1 MIKLRPNKV
10 TIMETGRILKIGT
23 DVFQKDVFESATPVV
38 VDFYA
43 DWCGP
48 CKTVSPV
55 LENLSTEYDGRV
67 KFVKLNVDDDPEIA
81 AKFGIMSIPTVIFVS
96 SGKVRDVIIGAVPAA
111 SYKQKVEETLRT
123 QAASA

>member
-1 MIKLRPNKV
+1 MESEKV
-10 TIMETGRILKIGT
+10 TKIGGKA
-23 DVFQKDVFESATPVV
+23 FQKDVFESAQPVV

-55 LENLSTEYDGRV
+55 LEGLSTEYGGRV

-96 SGKVRDVIIGAVPAA
+96 KGKVRDAIIGAVSAA
-111 SYKQKVEETLRT
+111 SYRQKLEETLKI

>member
-1 MIKLRPNKV
+1 MQ
-10 TIMETGRILKIGT
+10 TERISKIGK
-23 DVFQKDVFESATPVV
+23 DAFQKEVFESAMPVV

-48 CKTVSPV
+48 CKMVSPV

-67 KFVKLNVDDDPEIA
+67 KFVKLNVDDDPDIA
-81 AKFGIMSIPTVIFVS
+81 SRFGIMSIPTVVFVS
-96 SGKVRDVIIGAVPAA
+96 NGKVRDVVIGAVSAA
-111 SYKQKVEETLRT
+111 SYKQKVEETFKA